1 MKATM
6 MFLMAGLCAALCMAE
21 PQVNEISLAQGG
33 TVYVCT
39 GGYAKRY
46 HKTMQCR
53 GLGSCKDEIAATTVA
68 EAEKAGKT
76 LCKMCYR

>member
-1 MKATM
+1 MKATL

-21 PQVNEISLAQGG
+21 PQVNEISLAHGG

-39 GGYAKRY
+39 GGSSKRY
-46 HKTMQCR
+46 HKTNTCNGLRGCR
-53 GLGSCKDEIAATTVA
+53 AEIVATTVA

-76 LCKMCYR
+76 PCRMCYK